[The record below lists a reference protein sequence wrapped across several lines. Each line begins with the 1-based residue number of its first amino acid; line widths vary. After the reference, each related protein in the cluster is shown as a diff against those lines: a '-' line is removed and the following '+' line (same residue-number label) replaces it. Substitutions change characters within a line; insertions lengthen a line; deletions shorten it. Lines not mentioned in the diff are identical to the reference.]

1 MSGYTKVVNDCMG
14 IKPGESVLVLTDDN
28 KIEIAKKLYKEA
40 RTITDDVY
48 VLVMKPRRVSG
59 TELPAQVAEFMKNV
73 DVVLAPTSVSMTHTQ
88 AKINAA
94 KAGTR
99 VASMPNITED
109 MFDEGALNADFD
121 LVIRLT
127 EKLTKML
134 SEAKSARVEK
144 DGKVLNI
151 DLGDRKGVGSPGVY
165 RNPGEAGNVPSGE
178 AYIAPLENGT
188 NGEIV
193 IDGSMVSMGLLEEP
207 LYVTM
212 KDGKISDI
220 KGDKG
225 QLGILFESE
234 ENHTIAELGIGTNP
248 AARLTGVILED
259 EKIYGTIHVAFGTN
273 VSFGGENL
281 ATCHLDGIVLKPTL
295 YLDEILVMKDGE
307 VVIEL

>member
-1 MSGYTKVVNDCMG
+1 MSGYKKVVNDCMG
-14 IKPGESVLVLTDDN
+14 IKEGESVLILTDDN
-28 KIEIAKKLYKEA
+28 KIEIAKKLYEEA
-40 RTITDDVY
+40 RLITDDVY

-59 TELPAQVAEFMKNV
+59 TELPAQIAEFMKNV

-109 MFDEGALNADFD
+109 MFDNGALNADFD

-134 SEAKSARVEK
+134 TEAKTARIEK
-144 DGKVLNI
+144 DGKVLTME
-151 DLGDRKGVGSPGVY
+151 LGNRPGVGSPGVY

-178 AYIAPLENGT
+178 AYIAPLEDGT

-212 KDGKISDI
+212 KDGKITDL

-248 AARLTGVILED
+248 AARLIGVILED
-259 EKIYGTIHVAFGTN
+259 EKIFGTVHVAFGTN
-273 VSFGGENL
+273 KSFGGVTT

-295 YLDEILVMKDGE
+295 YLDDKLIMKEGE
-307 VVIEL
+307 FVVEY